1 MEQSYGFKG
10 SQQPNFRN
18 CLLSCKIRQLAGLEE
33 ISLPENMNEPR
44 PQDKDRLSTEN
55 DGSPDGNDRLQ
66 WFVMRDLKR
75 RNAKLPAY
83 KLLDGLVIKVFT
95 PMVWRLVTRHGKRI
109 KERVPFMQ
117 DLLFVHDT
125 RQAVDPIVEKYD
137 TVQYRYVRGGYKIPM
152 TVSES
157 DMQRFIDAVNSAENP
172 QYYTP
177 KEITPDMIGRKV
189 RIVGGPLDGYEGNL
203 QKMQGARVKRLF
215 VELPNLLAAA
225 VEVQPEYIQLM

>member
-1 MEQSYGFKG
+1 M
-10 SQQPNFRN
+10 
-18 CLLSCKIRQLAGLEE
+18 
-33 ISLPENMNEPR
+33 SLPENMNESR

-109 KERVPFMQ
+109 KEEVPFMQ

-125 RQAVDPIVEKYD
+125 RQVVDPIVEKYD

-152 TVSES
+152 TVREA
-157 DMQRFIDAVNSAENP
+157 DMQRFIDAVNSTENTR
-172 QYYTP
+172 YYKP
-177 KEITPDMIGRKV
+177 EEITPDMIGRKV

-203 QKMQGARVKRLF
+203 QKMQGARIRRLF

-225 VEVQPEYIQLM
+225 VEVQPEYIRLV

>member
-1 MEQSYGFKG
+1 MH
-10 SQQPNFRN
+10 
-18 CLLSCKIRQLAGLEE
+18 
-33 ISLPENMNEPR
+33 LPENMDGLQ
-44 PQDKDRLSTEN
+44 PQDKDRIPTKNDGASDEN
-55 DGSPDGNDRLQ
+55 DCLQ

-83 KLLDGLVIKVFT
+83 KQLDGMVETVFT

-109 KERVPFMQ
+109 KEQVPFIQ
-117 DLLFVHDT
+117 DLLFVHST
-125 RQAVDPIVEKYD
+125 RQVVDPIVEKYG

-152 TVSES
+152 TVREA
-157 DMQRFIDAVNSAENP
+157 DMQRFIDAVNSAEKP

-203 QKMQGARVKRLF
+203 QKMQGARTRRLF

-225 VEVQPEYIQLM
+225 VEVQPEYILFL

>member
-1 MEQSYGFKG
+1 M
-10 SQQPNFRN
+10 P
-18 CLLSCKIRQLAGLEE
+18 
-33 ISLPENMNEPR
+33 LPENMDESR
-44 PQDKDRLSTEN
+44 PQDKDSISTET
-55 DGSPDGNDRLQ
+55 DGALDENDRLQ

-83 KLLDGLVIKVFT
+83 KLLDGMVKKVFT
-95 PMVWRLVTRHGKRI
+95 PMVWRLVTRHGKRS
-109 KERVPFMQ
+109 KEEVPFMQ

-152 TVSES
+152 TVREA
-157 DMQRFIDAVNSAENP
+157 DMQRFIHAVESTENTR
-172 QYYTP
+172 YYTP
-177 KEITPDMIGRKV
+177 EEITSDMVGRKV

-203 QKMQGARVKRLF
+203 QKMQGARIKRLF

-225 VEVQPEYIQLM
+225 VEVQPEYILFL

>member
-1 MEQSYGFKG
+1 M
-10 SQQPNFRN
+10 P
-18 CLLSCKIRQLAGLEE
+18 
-33 ISLPENMNEPR
+33 LPENMDESR
-44 PQDKDRLSTEN
+44 PQDKDRIPTEK
-55 DGSPDGNDRLQ
+55 DGASDESDRLQ

-83 KLLDGLVIKVFT
+83 RLLDGMVKKVFT
-95 PMVWRLVTRHGKRI
+95 PMVWRLVTRHGKRS
-109 KERVPFMQ
+109 KEEVPFMQ

-125 RQAVDPIVEKYD
+125 RLTVDPIVEKYD

-152 TVSES
+152 TVREA
-157 DMQRFIDAVNSAENP
+157 DMQRFIDAVNSTENP

-177 KEITPDMIGRKV
+177 EEITSDMVGRKV

-203 QKMQGARVKRLF
+203 QKMQGARIKRLF

-225 VEVQPEYIQLM
+225 VEVQPEYIQLL

>member
-1 MEQSYGFKG
+1 MH
-10 SQQPNFRN
+10 
-18 CLLSCKIRQLAGLEE
+18 
-33 ISLPENMNEPR
+33 LPENMDESQ
-44 PQDKDRLSTEN
+44 PQEKDRIPMEK
-55 DGSPDGNDRLQ
+55 DGASDENDRLQ

-75 RNAKLPAY
+75 RNAKMPAY
-83 KLLDGLVIKVFT
+83 KLFDNLKIRFFT
-95 PMVWRLVTRHGKRI
+95 PMVWSLVTRHGKRI
-109 KERVPFMQ
+109 KEEVPFIQ

-125 RQAVDPIVEKYD
+125 RQVVDPIVEKYD

-152 TVSES
+152 TVREA

-203 QKMQGARVKRLF
+203 QKMQGARTRRLF

-225 VEVQPEYIQLM
+225 VEVQPEYILFL

>member
-1 MEQSYGFKG
+1 MELRG
-10 SQQPNFRN
+10 SQYPNFRN
-18 CLLSCKIRQLAGLEE
+18 CLLSCDLRRLAGLEE
-33 ISLPENMNEPR
+33 VSLSENMDGPQ
-44 PQDKDRLSTEN
+44 PQDKDNIPTEK
-55 DGSPDGNDRLQ
+55 GKSPDGNDRLQ

-83 KLLDGLVIKVFT
+83 KLLDGMVKKVFT
-95 PMVWRLVTRHGKRI
+95 PMVWKLVTRYGKRS
-109 KERVPFMQ
+109 KEEVPFIQ
-117 DLLFVHDT
+117 DLLFVYDT
-125 RQAVDPIVEKYD
+125 RQAVDPIVEKCD

-152 TVSES
+152 TVREA

-189 RIVGGPLDGYEGNL
+189 RIVGGPLNGYEGNL
-203 QKMQGARVKRLF
+203 QKMQGARTKRLF

-225 VEVQPEYIQLM
+225 VEVQPEYILFL

>member
-1 MEQSYGFKG
+1 M
-10 SQQPNFRN
+10 
-18 CLLSCKIRQLAGLEE
+18 
-33 ISLPENMNEPR
+33 SLFENMNESR
-44 PQDKDRLSTEN
+44 PQDKGRLSTEN
-55 DGSPDGNDRLQ
+55 DGFPDGNDRLQ

-75 RNAKLPAY
+75 RNAKQPAY
-83 KLLDGLVIKVFT
+83 KLLDGLVAKVFT

-109 KERVPFMQ
+109 KEEVPFMQ

-152 TVSES
+152 TVREA

-177 KEITPDMIGRKV
+177 EEITPDMIGRKV
-189 RIVGGPLDGYEGNL
+189 RIVGGPLDGYEGHL

-225 VEVQPEYIQLM
+225 VEVQPEYILFL

>member
-10 SQQPNFRN
+10 SQQPDFRN
-18 CLLSCKIRQLAGLEE
+18 CLLSCNLRRLAGLEE
-33 ISLPENMNEPR
+33 MSLPENMNESR

-83 KLLDGLVIKVFT
+83 KLLNGLVIKVFT
-95 PMVWRLVTRHGKRI
+95 PMVWRLVMRHGKRI
-109 KERVPFMQ
+109 KEEVPFMQ

-125 RQAVDPIVEKYD
+125 RQVVDPIVEKYD
-137 TVQYRYVRGGYKIPM
+137 TVQYHYVRGGYKIPM
-152 TVSES
+152 TVREA
-157 DMQRFIDAVNSAENP
+157 DMQRFIDAVESTENP
-172 QYYTP
+172 RYYKP
-177 KEITPDMIGRKV
+177 EEITPDMVGRKV

-203 QKMQGARVKRLF
+203 QKMQGARTRRLF

-225 VEVQPEYIQLM
+225 VEVQPEYILFL

>member
-1 MEQSYGFKG
+1 MEQSYGFKR

-18 CLLSCKIRQLAGLEE
+18 CLLSCDLRRLAGLEE
-33 ISLPENMNEPR
+33 MSLPENMNESR

-109 KERVPFMQ
+109 KEEVPFMQ

-125 RQAVDPIVEKYD
+125 RQVVDPIVEKYD

-152 TVSES
+152 TVREA
-157 DMQRFIDAVNSAENP
+157 DMQRFIDAVNSTENTR
-172 QYYTP
+172 YYKP
-177 KEITPDMIGRKV
+177 EEITPDMIGRKV

-203 QKMQGARVKRLF
+203 QKMQGARIRRLF

-225 VEVQPEYIQLM
+225 VEVQPEYIRLV

>member
-10 SQQPNFRN
+10 SQQPNFYN
-18 CLLSCKIRQLAGLEE
+18 CLLSCNLRRLAGLEE
-33 ISLPENMNEPR
+33 MSLPENMNESQS
-44 PQDKDRLSTEN
+44 QDKDRLSTEN

-95 PMVWRLVTRHGKRI
+95 PMVWRLVTRHGKCI
-109 KERVPFMQ
+109 KEEVPFMQ

-152 TVSES
+152 TVREA

-177 KEITPDMIGRKV
+177 EEITPDMIGRKV

-225 VEVQPEYIQLM
+225 VEVQPEYILFL

>member
-1 MEQSYGFKG
+1 M
-10 SQQPNFRN
+10 
-18 CLLSCKIRQLAGLEE
+18 
-33 ISLPENMNEPR
+33 SLPEIMDESQ
-44 PQDKDRLSTEN
+44 PQDNDRLSTEN
-55 DGSPDGNDRLQ
+55 DGTLDGNDRLQ

-83 KLLDGLVIKVFT
+83 KLLEGMGIKVFT
-95 PMVWRLVTRHGKRI
+95 PMVWKLVVRHGKRN
-109 KERVPFMQ
+109 KEEVPFMQ
-117 DLLFVHDT
+117 DLLFVHDS

>member
-1 MEQSYGFKG
+1 MH
-10 SQQPNFRN
+10 
-18 CLLSCKIRQLAGLEE
+18 
-33 ISLPENMNEPR
+33 LPENMDESQ
-44 PQDKDRLSTEN
+44 PQEKDRIPTEK
-55 DGSPDGNDRLQ
+55 DGASDENDRLQ

-83 KLLDGLVIKVFT
+83 KLFDNLKIRFFT

-109 KERVPFMQ
+109 KEEVPFIQ

-125 RQAVDPIVEKYD
+125 RQVVDPIVEKYD

-152 TVSES
+152 TVREA
-157 DMQRFIDAVNSAENP
+157 DMQRFINAVNSTENP
-172 QYYTP
+172 QYYKP

-203 QKMQGARVKRLF
+203 QKMQGARTRRLF

-225 VEVQPEYIQLM
+225 VEVQPEYILFL